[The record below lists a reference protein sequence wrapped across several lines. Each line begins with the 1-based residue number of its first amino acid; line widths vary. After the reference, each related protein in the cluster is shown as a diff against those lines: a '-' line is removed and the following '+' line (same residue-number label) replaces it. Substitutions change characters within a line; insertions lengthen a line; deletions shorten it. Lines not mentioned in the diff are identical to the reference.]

1 MPAAEQ
7 RAALKFAIDNSFFDE
22 AFGLTPELLEYMSSD
37 KWLDAGGISE
47 AIQENAF
54 PIHDRIGGMQASVM
68 TMLLNPTTVRRV
80 FDNEFRVPSGDDA
93 FTLPELFDTIGD
105 AAWKELDKGPSGSSA
120 RKPYISSLR
129 RNLQREY
136 IDRMIDLSLPGGSFG
151 EVAKP
156 VSNLATKELRQLVDK
171 ITGIIGKEGKDSSGL
186 DPYSYA
192 HLSEAKI
199 RIEKALD
206 AQYIYNA
213 DQIGGGGFG
222 GFFFGRETK

>member
-1 MPAAEQ
+1 
-7 RAALKFAIDNSFFDE
+7 
-22 AFGLTPELLEYMSSD
+22 
-37 KWLDAGGISE
+37 
-47 AIQENAF
+47 
-54 PIHDRIGGMQASVM
+54 
-68 TMLLNPTTVRRV
+68 
-80 FDNEFRVPSGDDA
+80 
-93 FTLPELFDTIGD
+93 
-105 AAWKELDKGPSGSSA
+105 
-120 RKPYISSLR
+120 
-129 RNLQREY
+129 
-136 IDRMIDLSLPGGSFG
+136 MIDLSLPGGSFG

-171 ITGIIGKEGKDSSGL
+171 ITGIIGKDGKDSSGL

-222 GFFFGRETK
+222 DIFFGRPTP